1 MKTIDS
7 IENVKTLSDI
17 EYHHHE
23 LNSGEV
29 LDAAPAGSI
38 NNKLPT
44 FKAGGI

>member
-7 IENVKTLSDI
+7 IETDI
-17 EYHHHE
+17 AYHHE

-44 FKAGGI
+44 FKADGI